1 MKKINFSFL
10 APHFSPRNEK
20 LKKNENE
27 KFSFSLQP
35 IILANNNVKFH
46 SILGQMVEFA
56 NSVYGEPVEFKV
68 AEHST
73 LALSRGTKGFF
84 AMGDLSQEFDTGLP
98 DGSYCDII
106 SECKQKVDVS
116 GGRAYIGMF

>member
-1 MKKINFSFL
+1 M
-10 APHFSPRNEK
+10 
-20 LKKNENE
+20 
-27 KFSFSLQP
+27 
-35 IILANNNVKFH
+35 KFH
-46 SILGQMVEFA
+46 FILGQMVEFA

-116 GGRAYIGMF
+116 GGRAYIGMFWYIEYNS